1 MNVGLIESVGGA
13 SPLENRWQ
21 AIVNRTPSADGTF
34 LYGVKTTGIYCRPTC
49 SSRQP
54 NQANVVFFDNCT
66 EAEAAG
72 FRACKRCNPRFSTGE
87 APPTI
92 SPQQQQSEIIA
103 KVCQQITE
111 SEQPLSLAAMAQIA
125 GLSSHHFHRVFKE
138 IVGVT
143 PKQYVSTQRANRVRQ
158 QLQENNTITQA
169 IYEAGFET
177 SSSFYDKSTTL
188 LGMTPTEY
196 QQGAKG
202 LEIQFAVKPIWLG
215 WVVVAMTA
223 RGICAI
229 GLGDTAEIVTA
240 QLQQQFPHAQ
250 FQERN
255 PEFDDWIDRT
265 IAFIETP
272 QLGLDLPLDIQGT
285 AFQQRVWQALQS
297 IPPGTTASYSEI
309 AAQIGNP
316 KAVRA
321 VARAC
326 ATNQIAVAIPC
337 HRVVGSDGSLKGY
350 RWGSDRK
357 RTLIDR
363 EATQLPSK

>member
-1 MNVGLIESVGGA
+1 MNAGLIES
-13 SPLENRWQ
+13 NRWE
-21 AIVNRTPSADGTF
+21 AIVHRTSNDDDKF
-34 LYGVKTTGIYCRPTC
+34 LYGVKTTGIYCRSTC

-54 NQANVVFFDNCT
+54 KQANVVFFDNCT

-72 FRACKRCNPRFSTGE
+72 FRACKRCHPRS
-87 APPTI
+87 I

-103 KVCQQITE
+103 KVCQSIAE
-111 SEQPLSLAAMAQIA
+111 SEKPLSLAEMSQIA

-143 PKQYVSTQRANRVRQ
+143 PKKYVSTQQANRVRK
-158 QLQENNTITQA
+158 QLQESNTITQA

-229 GLGDTAEIVTA
+229 GLGDTAEIVTT
-240 QLQQQFPHAQ
+240 QLKQQFPHAQ
-250 FQERN
+250 FQESK

-309 AAQIGNP
+309 AEQIGNP

-363 EATQLPSK
+363 EATQLSSK

>member
-1 MNVGLIESVGGA
+1 MNVGLIKSVGGKPA
-13 SPLENRWQ
+13 PLEHRWQ
-21 AIVNRTPSADGTF
+21 AIVQRSLHTEDMF
-34 LYGVKTTGIYCRPTC
+34 FYGVKTTGIYCRPTC

-54 NQANVVFFDNCT
+54 KQTNVVFFDNCD

-72 FRACKRCNPRFSTGE
+72 FRACKRCSPRS
-87 APPTI
+87 I
-92 SPQQQQSEIIA
+92 SPQQQQTETIA
-103 KVCQQITE
+103 KVCKQITE
-111 SEQPLSLAAMAQIA
+111 SEKPLSLAAMAQIA

-143 PKQYVSTQRANRVRQ
+143 PKQYVSTQRSNRVRQ
-158 QLQENNTITQA
+158 QLQENNTVTQA
-169 IYEAGFET
+169 IYAAGFENN
-177 SSSFYDKSTTL
+177 SSFYDKSTTL

-196 QQGAKG
+196 RRGAKG

-229 GLGDTAEIVTA
+229 GLGDTSEAVIT
-240 QLQQQFPHAQ
+240 QLQQQFPHAHL
-250 FQERN
+250 QESD
-255 PEFDDWIDRT
+255 PEFEDWIDRVIT
-265 IAFIETP
+265 FIETP

-285 AFQQRVWQALQS
+285 AFQQRVWQALQQ
-297 IPPGTTASYSEI
+297 IPIGTTASYSDI
-309 AAQIGNP
+309 AQQIGNA

-357 RTLIDR
+357 RTLIER
-363 EATQLPSK
+363 EATYTQNG

>member
-1 MNVGLIESVGGA
+1 MNFGLIESD
-13 SPLENRWQ
+13 RWQ
-21 AIVNRTPSADGTF
+21 AIVQRSPNSDGTF
-34 LYGVKTTGIYCRPTC
+34 FYGVKTTGIYCRPIC

-54 NQANVVFFDNCT
+54 KQANVVFFDNFN

-72 FRACKRCNPRFSTGE
+72 FRPCKRCSPRS
-87 APPTI
+87 I

-103 KVCQQITE
+103 KVCQQIAE
-111 SEQPLSLAAMAQIA
+111 SDKPLSLAAMAQIA

-158 QLQENNTITQA
+158 QLQENNTVTQA

-229 GLGDTAEIVTA
+229 GLGDTAEVVTA

-250 FQERN
+250 IRESD

-285 AFQQRVWQALQS
+285 AFQQRVWQALQQ

-309 AAQIGNP
+309 AQQIGNP
-316 KAVRA
+316 QAVRA

-350 RWGSDRK
+350 RWGGNRK
-357 RTLIDR
+357 RNLIER
-363 EATQLPSK
+363 EAAQSII

>member
-1 MNVGLIESVGGA
+1 MNVSSVES
-13 SPLENRWQ
+13 ERWE
-21 AIVNRTPSADGTF
+21 AIVHRSSSADGTF

-54 NQANVVFFDNCT
+54 NQANVVFFDNYT

-72 FRACKRCNPRFSTGE
+72 FRACKRCSPRS
-87 APPTI
+87 I
-92 SPQQQQSEIIA
+92 SPQQQQTETIA
-103 KVCQQITE
+103 EVCKQITE
-111 SEQPLSLAAMAQIA
+111 SEKPLSLATMAQIA

-143 PKQYVSTQRANRVRQ
+143 PKQYASNQRANRVRQ
-158 QLQENNTITQA
+158 QLQENNTVTQA

-202 LEIQFAVKPIWLG
+202 LEIQFAVKQIWLG
-215 WVVVAMTA
+215 WVVVAMTTK
-223 RGICAI
+223 GICAI
-229 GLGDTAEIVTA
+229 GLGDTAEVVTA

-250 FQERN
+250 LQESD
-255 PEFDDWIDRT
+255 PEFADWIDRV
-265 IAFIETP
+265 INFIETP

-285 AFQQRVWQALQS
+285 AFQQRVWQALQQ
-297 IPPGTTASYSEI
+297 IPVGTTASYSDI

-337 HRVVGSDGSLKGY
+337 HRVIGSDGSLKGY

-357 RTLIDR
+357 RTLLDR
-363 EATQLPSK
+363 EATQPII